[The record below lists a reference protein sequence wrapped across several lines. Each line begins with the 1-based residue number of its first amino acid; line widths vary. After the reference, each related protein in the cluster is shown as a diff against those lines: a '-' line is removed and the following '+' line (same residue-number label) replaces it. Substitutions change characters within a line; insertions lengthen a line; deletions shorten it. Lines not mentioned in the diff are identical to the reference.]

1 MHFAQYNRAQQNK
14 QHNLSFRQ
22 LISHFRL
29 CLSTKAAQI
38 DQNEHI
44 NGYKINIYHAAAA
57 AAAKISRGKNKQT

>member
-1 MHFAQYNRAQQNK
+1 MHFTQYNRAQQNK

-57 AAAKISRGKNKQT
+57 AKISRGKNKHK